1 MDMVRLKI
9 ICAYCGG
16 ACRAG
21 ETNCPSCGS
30 RIPGASDVSVSGV
43 AGRRT
48 EGTFLALAVWLLL
61 GLFGG
66 YAYWTG
72 HKAKAYAR
80 VAMWL
85 SLIGWMALGVAADQA
100 GHDSRS
106 LLFGLA
112 FFATLLL
119 ILLLWLLDLAHLL
132 RKAKAS
138 G

>member
-1 MDMVRLKI
+1 MDIVRLNF

-16 ACRAG
+16 TCRAG
-21 ETNCPSCGS
+21 EKNCPSCGS

-72 HKAKAYAR
+72 NKAKAYER
-80 VAMWL
+80 VAIWL
-85 SLIGWMALGVAADQA
+85 SLIGWMTFGVAADQA
-100 GHDSRS
+100 GYDSRS
-106 LLFGLA
+106 LFFGLA

-132 RKAKAS
+132 RKTKAD